1 MEFVWQ
7 VVSIKMDENR
17 QSCCLGISD
26 TAGALV
32 MCVFDQMMSI
42 LLIFWCRISPSSH
55 VHQVKKNN
63 VKIILEVNLCE
74 WGFLQSK
81 LCCWLWIEW
90 SWLTVVQAEAETEVE
105 WGTLRNSNA
114 SASDVPLMFGAF
126 ILWKAMQYIF
136 FYLGQRIEINLM
148 VTACYSILGS
158 SVISVSMYILW
169 QN

>member
-1 MEFVWQ
+1 MFCLC
-7 VVSIKMDENR
+7 VVCWVLSY
-17 QSCCLGISD
+17 
-26 TAGALV
+26 ALV

-42 LLIFWCRISPSSH
+42 LLIFWCRISPSRH

-105 WGTLRNSNA
+105 WVTLRNSNA

-158 SVISVSMYILW
+158 SVISVSMFILW